1 MTESVF
7 NCRSYH
13 YGDSFGKVAANWE
26 EEEGLIS
33 ARLKSRKQEAVA
45 IIKARNDEA

>member
-13 YGDSFGKVAANWE
+13 YGDSFGKVAANWA
-26 EEEGLIS
+26 EGLIS
-33 ARLKSRKQEAVA
+33 ARLESRKQEAVA

>member
-26 EEEGLIS
+26 EEGFIS
-33 ARLKSRKQEAVA
+33 ARLESRKQEAVA